1 MSLLNKTI
9 EEVIQTLFNS
19 IKSKKKII
27 KDIKNEFDLN
37 NMNNTEITLSRLK
50 LIDLLDEFDIT
61 ISQSLQAIQT
71 LQAEIFNLKENI
83 LDENNLIDFNKEN
96 YNNNIINLN
105 EENFNKNDLNN
116 NNIKN
121 NLNKN
126 NNKKNNIL
134 NTIEKNKEKEEIK
147 NEISIINENVN
158 RTNQMINS
166 IILNETKLNFD
177 YSKLAEQYNNDNFNN
192 KENNNN
198 NNELLTINLDEKI
211 NKEPDLKIN
220 KNKIK
225 IQNNYEFEYDNKNNI
240 EKNNNE
246 KKNNS
251 PNLSGLL
258 INYTNEPEPEEEHSK
273 IPIRQSLKNLSK
285 NHSNYLN
292 NNNINNTIN
301 SIEKPLSIFLDDDN
315 LLIEPKKEFS
325 NKNNKIKK
333 IKNIQFMLKKIE
345 NEEKFKLYLGKKFG
359 NGNYEN
365 LVKNIKDF
373 EKNNIDIN
381 DLEKELNIII
391 DLMKSNIEENI
402 PINHKINKKIINN
415 SSNNILKNYNRENS
429 IKKSNSTDE
438 YKEPINFANFLRGGD
453 GSNLINA
460 RKNKNNNINYVNI
473 KGIKKRSISKNKK

>member
-96 YNNNIINLN
+96 FNNN
-105 EENFNKNDLNN
+105 DL

-126 NNKKNNIL
+126 NNKKINNI

-177 YSKLAEQYNNDNFNN
+177 YSKLAEQYNNDNFNY
-192 KENNNN
+192 KENNND
-198 NNELLTINLDEKI
+198 LLTINLDEKI
-211 NKEPDLKIN
+211 NKEPDLNSK
-220 KNKIK
+220 KNKLK
-225 IQNNYEFEYDNKNNI
+225 IQNNYDFDYDNKNNN

-292 NNNINNTIN
+292 NNNNNNTIN

-315 LLIEPKKEFS
+315 LLIEPKKDFN
-325 NKNNKIKK
+325 NKNNKIEK
-333 IKNIQFMLKKIE
+333 IKNIQFILKKIE
-345 NEEKFKLYLGKKFG
+345 NEEKIKLYLGKKFG

-381 DLEKELNIII
+381 DLEKELNIIY
-391 DLMKSNIEENI
+391 DLMKSNIEDNI

-473 KGIKKRSISKNKK
+473 KGIKKRSNSKNKK

>member
-177 YSKLAEQYNNDNFNN
+177 YSKLAEQYNNDNYNN
-192 KENNNN
+192 KENNN

>member
-9 EEVIQTLFNS
+9 EEVIETLFNS

-96 YNNNIINLN
+96 FNNN
-105 EENFNKNDLNN
+105 DL

-126 NNKKNNIL
+126 NNKKINNI

-177 YSKLAEQYNNDNFNN
+177 YSKLAEQYNNDNFNY
-192 KENNNN
+192 KENNND
-198 NNELLTINLDEKI
+198 LLTINLDEKI
-211 NKEPDLKIN
+211 NKELDLNSK
-220 KNKIK
+220 KNKLK
-225 IQNNYEFEYDNKNNI
+225 IQNNYDFDYDNKNNN

-292 NNNINNTIN
+292 NNNNNNTIN

-315 LLIEPKKEFS
+315 LLIEPKKEFN
-325 NKNNKIKK
+325 NKNNKIEK
-333 IKNIQFMLKKIE
+333 IKNIQFILKKIE

-381 DLEKELNIII
+381 DLEKELNIIY
-391 DLMKSNIEENI
+391 DLMKSNIEDNI

-473 KGIKKRSISKNKK
+473 KGIKKRSNSKNKK

>member
-325 NKNNKIKK
+325 NRNNKIKK

>member
-9 EEVIQTLFNS
+9 EEVIETLFNS

-96 YNNNIINLN
+96 FNNN
-105 EENFNKNDLNN
+105 DL

-126 NNKKNNIL
+126 NNKKINNI

-177 YSKLAEQYNNDNFNN
+177 YSKLAEQYNNDNFNY
-192 KENNNN
+192 KENNND
-198 NNELLTINLDEKI
+198 LLTINLDEKI
-211 NKEPDLKIN
+211 NKEPDLNSK
-220 KNKIK
+220 KNKLK
-225 IQNNYEFEYDNKNNI
+225 IQNNYDFDYDNKNNN

-292 NNNINNTIN
+292 NNNNNNTIN

-315 LLIEPKKEFS
+315 LLIEPKKEFN
-325 NKNNKIKK
+325 NKNNKIEK
-333 IKNIQFMLKKIE
+333 IKNIQFILKKIE

-381 DLEKELNIII
+381 DLEKELNIIY
-391 DLMKSNIEENI
+391 DLMKSNIEDNI

-473 KGIKKRSISKNKK
+473 KGIKKRSNSKNKK

>member
-1 MSLLNKTI
+1 MNLNMIIKIILKKTI
-9 EEVIQTLFNS
+9 M
-19 IKSKKKII
+19 K
-27 KDIKNEFDLN
+27 
-37 NMNNTEITLSRLK
+37 
-50 LIDLLDEFDIT
+50 
-61 ISQSLQAIQT
+61 
-71 LQAEIFNLKENI
+71 
-83 LDENNLIDFNKEN
+83 
-96 YNNNIINLN
+96 
-105 EENFNKNDLNN
+105 
-116 NNIKN
+116 
-121 NLNKN
+121 
-126 NNKKNNIL
+126 
-134 NTIEKNKEKEEIK
+134 
-147 NEISIINENVN
+147 
-158 RTNQMINS
+158 
-166 IILNETKLNFD
+166 
-177 YSKLAEQYNNDNFNN
+177 
-192 KENNNN
+192 
-198 NNELLTINLDEKI
+198 
-211 NKEPDLKIN
+211 
-220 KNKIK
+220 
-225 IQNNYEFEYDNKNNI
+225 
-240 EKNNNE
+240 

-315 LLIEPKKEFS
+315 LLIEPKKEFN
-325 NKNNKIKK
+325 NKNNKIEK
-333 IKNIQFMLKKIE
+333 IKKIQFMLKKIE

>member
-96 YNNNIINLN
+96 CNNNLINLN
-105 EENFNKNDLNN
+105 KENYNKNDLNN
-116 NNIKN
+116 IKN
-121 NLNKN
+121 NFNKN

-134 NTIEKNKEKEEIK
+134 NTIERNKEKEEIK

-177 YSKLAEQYNNDNFNN
+177 YSKLAEQYNNENIHN
-192 KENNNN
+192 KENNN

-211 NKEPDLKIN
+211 NKEPDLNIN

-225 IQNNYEFEYDNKNNI
+225 IQNNYEFDYNNNNNNI
-240 EKNNNE
+240 EKDNNE
-246 KKNNS
+246 KKDNS

-285 NHSNYLN
+285 NYSNYLN

-315 LLIEPKKEFS
+315 LLIEPKKEFN
-325 NKNNKIKK
+325 NKNNKIEK
-333 IKNIQFMLKKIE
+333 IKKIQFMLKKIE

-373 EKNNIDIN
+373 EKNKIDIN